1 MKKEW
6 IMRSLIYTVFIL
18 FITAQ
23 TGLTSDEKEAQALL
37 KTKLDAAIAV
47 LQQKD
52 LDPQKKNEQLV
63 EIVTP
68 LFDFRLMA
76 KLSLG
81 RKYWPGL
88 SEEKKDEFTDLF
100 IKRLRASYLE
110 KISLYTDEKVFFKTP
125 VQNKRKVRIPTEIIS
140 NNNRI
145 SMIYKMYKSKKDWK
159 IYDVEI
165 EGISIISTYRSQF
178 DQVLSKGTIDELLQ
192 KLEKPENK

>member
-1 MKKEW
+1 
-6 IMRSLIYTVFIL
+6 MRSLCYTVLIL
-18 FITAQ
+18 FITVQA
-23 TGLTSDEKEAQALL
+23 GLASDGNEAQALL
-37 KTKLDAAIAV
+37 KNRLDATIAV
-47 LQQKD
+47 LQKKD
-52 LDPQKKNEQLV
+52 LDQQKKNEQLV

-68 LFDFRLMA
+68 MFDFHLMA

-125 VQNKRKVRIPTEIIS
+125 VRNKRKVRIPTEIIS

>member
-1 MKKEW
+1 
-6 IMRSLIYTVFIL
+6 MRSLLYTVLIL
-18 FITAQ
+18 FVTVQI
-23 TGLTSDEKEAQALL
+23 GLTSDGIEAQAIL
-37 KTKLDAAIAV
+37 KTKLDATIAV
-47 LQQKD
+47 LQKKD
-52 LDPQKKNEQLV
+52 LDTQKKNEQLV
-63 EIVTP
+63 AIVTP
-68 LFDFRLMA
+68 MFDFQLMA

-88 SEEKKDEFTDLF
+88 SEEKKGEFTDLF

-125 VQNKRKVRIPTEIIS
+125 VQDKRKVRIPTEIIS

-178 DQVLSKGTIDELLQ
+178 DQVLSKGTMDELLQ
-192 KLEKPENK
+192 RLEKPENK

>member
-1 MKKEW
+1 
-6 IMRSLIYTVFIL
+6 MRSLLYTVLIL

-23 TGLTSDEKEAQALL
+23 TGLTSDENEAQALL

-47 LQQKD
+47 LQKKD
-52 LDPQKKNEQLV
+52 LDQEKKKEQLV

-68 LFDFRLMA
+68 MFDFHLMA

-88 SEEKKDEFTDLF
+88 SEEKKDKFTDLF

-110 KISLYTDEKVFFKTP
+110 KISLYTDEKVFYKTP
-125 VQNKRKVRIPTEIIS
+125 VQNGRKVRIPTEIIS

-145 SMIYKMYKSKKDWK
+145 SMTYKMYKSKKNWK

-165 EGISIISTYRSQF
+165 EGVSRISTYRSEF
-178 DQVLSKGTIDELLQ
+178 NEVLSKGTIDELLQ
-192 KLEKPENK
+192 RLEKPENK

>member
-1 MKKEW
+1 
-6 IMRSLIYTVFIL
+6 MRRLIYTVLIL
-18 FITAQ
+18 FISAQ
-23 TGLTSDEKEAQALL
+23 TVLASDKNEAQALL

-63 EIVTP
+63 EIVSP

-145 SMIYKMYKSKKDWK
+145 SMIYKLYKSKKDWK
-159 IYDVEI
+159 IYDLEVE
-165 EGISIISTYRSQF
+165 GVSIISTYRSQF

-192 KLEKPENK
+192 RLEKPENK

>member
-1 MKKEW
+1 
-6 IMRSLIYTVFIL
+6 MRSLIYTVLIL

-81 RKYWPGL
+81 ENTGPAFQKKKKMNSPIFLLNACERRISRKYPFIQM
-88 SEEKKDEFTDLF
+88 KKF
-100 IKRLRASYLE
+100 
-110 KISLYTDEKVFFKTP
+110 SLKHLFKT
-125 VQNKRKVRIPTEIIS
+125 R
-140 NNNRI
+140 
-145 SMIYKMYKSKKDWK
+145 
-159 IYDVEI
+159 
-165 EGISIISTYRSQF
+165 G
-178 DQVLSKGTIDELLQ
+178 
-192 KLEKPENK
+192 KLEYRPK

>member
-1 MKKEW
+1 
-6 IMRSLIYTVFIL
+6 MRSLCYTVLIL
-18 FITAQ
+18 FITVQA
-23 TGLTSDEKEAQALL
+23 GLASDGNEAQALL
-37 KTKLDAAIAV
+37 KNRLDATIAV
-47 LQQKD
+47 LQKKD
-52 LDPQKKNEQLV
+52 LDQQKKNEQLV

-68 LFDFRLMA
+68 MFDFHLMA

-100 IKRLRASYLE
+100 IKRLRTSYLE

-125 VQNKRKVRIPTEIIS
+125 VRNKRKVRIPTEIIS

>member
-1 MKKEW
+1 
-6 IMRSLIYTVFIL
+6 MRSLLYTVLIL
-18 FITAQ
+18 FVTVQ
-23 TGLTSDEKEAQALL
+23 TGLASDGIEAQAIL
-37 KTKLDAAIAV
+37 KTKLDATIAV
-47 LQQKD
+47 LQKKD
-52 LDPQKKNEQLV
+52 LDTQKKNEQLV
-63 EIVTP
+63 AIVTP
-68 LFDFRLMA
+68 MFDFQLMA

-88 SEEKKDEFTDLF
+88 SEEKKGEFTDLF

-125 VQNKRKVRIPTEIIS
+125 VQDKRKVRIPTEIIS

-178 DQVLSKGTIDELLQ
+178 DQVLSKGTMDELLQ
-192 KLEKPENK
+192 RLEKPENK

>member
-1 MKKEW
+1 
-6 IMRSLIYTVFIL
+6 MRSLCYTVLIL
-18 FITAQ
+18 FITVQA
-23 TGLTSDEKEAQALL
+23 GLASDGNEAQALL
-37 KTKLDAAIAV
+37 KNRLDATIAV
-47 LQQKD
+47 LQKKD
-52 LDPQKKNEQLV
+52 LDQQKKNEQLV

-68 LFDFRLMA
+68 MFDFHLMA

>member
-1 MKKEW
+1 
-6 IMRSLIYTVFIL
+6 MRSLCYTVLIL
-18 FITAQ
+18 FITVQA
-23 TGLTSDEKEAQALL
+23 GLASDGNEAQALL
-37 KTKLDAAIAV
+37 KNRLDATIAV
-47 LQQKD
+47 LQKKD
-52 LDPQKKNEQLV
+52 LDQQKKNEQLV

-68 LFDFRLMA
+68 MFDFHLMA

-88 SEEKKDEFTDLF
+88 SEAKKDEFTDLF

>member
-1 MKKEW
+1 
-6 IMRSLIYTVFIL
+6 MRSLLYTVLIL
-18 FITAQ
+18 FITVQ
-23 TGLTSDEKEAQALL
+23 TGLTSDVTEAQAIL
-37 KTKLDAAIAV
+37 KTKLDATIAV
-47 LQQKD
+47 LQKKD
-52 LDPQKKNEQLV
+52 LDTQKKNEQLV

-68 LFDFRLMA
+68 MFDFHLMA

-125 VQNKRKVRIPTEIIS
+125 VQDKRKVSIPTEIIS
-140 NNNRI
+140 KNNRI

-178 DQVLSKGTIDELLQ
+178 DQVLSKGTMDELLQ
-192 KLEKPENK
+192 RLEKPENK

>member
-1 MKKEW
+1 
-6 IMRSLIYTVFIL
+6 MRSLIYTVLIL

-23 TGLTSDEKEAQALL
+23 AGLTSDEKEAQALL

-145 SMIYKMYKSKKDWK
+145 SMTYKLYKSKKDWK
-159 IYDVEI
+159 IYDLEV

-192 KLEKPENK
+192 RLEKPENK

>member
-1 MKKEW
+1 
-6 IMRSLIYTVFIL
+6 MRSLCYTVLIL
-18 FITAQ
+18 FITVQA
-23 TGLTSDEKEAQALL
+23 GLASDGNEAQALL
-37 KTKLDAAIAV
+37 KNRLDATIAV
-47 LQQKD
+47 LQKKD
-52 LDPQKKNEQLV
+52 LDQQKKNEQLV

-68 LFDFRLMA
+68 MFDFHLMA

-100 IKRLRASYLE
+100 IKRLRTSYLE

-125 VQNKRKVRIPTEIIS
+125 VQNKRKVKIPTEIIS

>member
-1 MKKEW
+1 
-6 IMRSLIYTVFIL
+6 MRSLCYTVLIL
-18 FITAQ
+18 FITVQA
-23 TGLTSDEKEAQALL
+23 GLTSDGNEAKALL
-37 KTKLDAAIAV
+37 KNRLDATIAV
-47 LQQKD
+47 LQKKD
-52 LDPQKKNEQLV
+52 LDQQKKNEQLV

-68 LFDFRLMA
+68 MFDFHLMA

-125 VQNKRKVRIPTEIIS
+125 VRNKRKVRIPTEIIS

>member
-1 MKKEW
+1 
-6 IMRSLIYTVFIL
+6 MRSLCYTVLIL
-18 FITAQ
+18 FITVQA
-23 TGLTSDEKEAQALL
+23 GLTSDGNEAKALL
-37 KTKLDAAIAV
+37 KNRLDATIAV
-47 LQQKD
+47 LQKKD
-52 LDPQKKNEQLV
+52 LDQQKKNEQLV

-125 VQNKRKVRIPTEIIS
+125 VRNKRKVRIPTEIIS

-192 KLEKPENK
+192 RLEKPENK

>member
-1 MKKEW
+1 
-6 IMRSLIYTVFIL
+6 MRSLCYTVLIL
-18 FITAQ
+18 FITVQA
-23 TGLTSDEKEAQALL
+23 GLASDGNEAQALL
-37 KTKLDAAIAV
+37 KNRLDATIAV
-47 LQQKD
+47 LQKKD
-52 LDPQKKNEQLV
+52 LDQQKKNEQLV

-68 LFDFRLMA
+68 MFDFHLMA

-110 KISLYTDEKVFFKTP
+110 KISLYTDEKVFFKKP

>member
-1 MKKEW
+1 VQ
-6 IMRSLIYTVFIL
+6 I
-18 FITAQ
+18 
-23 TGLTSDEKEAQALL
+23 GLTSDGIEAQAIL
-37 KTKLDAAIAV
+37 KTKLDATIAV
-47 LQQKD
+47 LQKKD
-52 LDPQKKNEQLV
+52 LDTQKKNEQLV
-63 EIVTP
+63 AIVTP
-68 LFDFRLMA
+68 MFDFQLMA

-88 SEEKKDEFTDLF
+88 SEEKKGEFTDLF

-125 VQNKRKVRIPTEIIS
+125 VQDKRKVRIPTEIIS

-178 DQVLSKGTIDELLQ
+178 DQVLSKGTMDELLQ
-192 KLEKPENK
+192 RLEKPENK

>member
-1 MKKEW
+1 
-6 IMRSLIYTVFIL
+6 MRSLLYTVLIL
-18 FITAQ
+18 FVTVQI
-23 TGLTSDEKEAQALL
+23 GLTSDGIEAQAIL
-37 KTKLDAAIAV
+37 KTKLDATIAV
-47 LQQKD
+47 LQKKD
-52 LDPQKKNEQLV
+52 LDTQKKNEQLV
-63 EIVTP
+63 AIVTP
-68 LFDFRLMA
+68 MFDFQLMA

-88 SEEKKDEFTDLF
+88 SEEKKGEFTDLF

-125 VQNKRKVRIPTEIIS
+125 VQDKRKVSIPTEIIS

-178 DQVLSKGTIDELLQ
+178 DQVLSKGTMDELLQ
-192 KLEKPENK
+192 RLEKPENK

>member
-1 MKKEW
+1 
-6 IMRSLIYTVFIL
+6 MRSLFYTVLIL
-18 FITAQ
+18 FITVQ
-23 TGLTSDEKEAQALL
+23 TGLTSDGNEAQALL
-37 KTKLDAAIAV
+37 KTKLDATIAI
-47 LQQKD
+47 LQKKD
-52 LDPQKKNEQLV
+52 LDTQKKNEQLV

-68 LFDFRLMA
+68 MFDFPLMA

-125 VQNKRKVRIPTEIIS
+125 VQDKRKVSIPTEIIS

-178 DQVLSKGTIDELLQ
+178 DQVLSKGTMDELLQ
-192 KLEKPENK
+192 RLEKPENK

>member
-1 MKKEW
+1 
-6 IMRSLIYTVFIL
+6 MRSLLYTVLIL
-18 FITAQ
+18 FVTVQI
-23 TGLTSDEKEAQALL
+23 GWTSDGIEAQAIL
-37 KTKLDAAIAV
+37 KTKLDATIAV
-47 LQQKD
+47 LQKKD
-52 LDPQKKNEQLV
+52 LDTQKKNEQLV
-63 EIVTP
+63 AIVTP
-68 LFDFRLMA
+68 MFDFQLMA

-88 SEEKKDEFTDLF
+88 SEEKKGEFTDLF

-125 VQNKRKVRIPTEIIS
+125 VQDKRKVRIPTEIIS

-178 DQVLSKGTIDELLQ
+178 DQVLSKGTMDELLQ
-192 KLEKPENK
+192 RLEKPENK

>member
-1 MKKEW
+1 
-6 IMRSLIYTVFIL
+6 MRSLCYTVLIL
-18 FITAQ
+18 FITVQA
-23 TGLTSDEKEAQALL
+23 GLASDGNEAQALL
-37 KTKLDAAIAV
+37 KNRLDATIAV
-47 LQQKD
+47 LQKKD
-52 LDPQKKNEQLV
+52 LDQQKKNEQLV

-68 LFDFRLMA
+68 MFDFHLMA

-88 SEEKKDEFTDLF
+88 SEAKKDEFTDLF

-110 KISLYTDEKVFFKTP
+110 KISLYTDEKVFFKKP

-159 IYDVEI
+159 IYDLEVE
-165 EGISIISTYRSQF
+165 GVSIISTYRSQF

>member
-1 MKKEW
+1 
-6 IMRSLIYTVFIL
+6 MRSLIYTVLIL

-145 SMIYKMYKSKKDWK
+145 SMTYKLYKSKKDWK
-159 IYDVEI
+159 IYDLEV

-192 KLEKPENK
+192 RLEKPENK

>member
-1 MKKEW
+1 
-6 IMRSLIYTVFIL
+6 MRSLIYTVLIL

>member
-1 MKKEW
+1 
-6 IMRSLIYTVFIL
+6 L
-18 FITAQ
+18 A
-23 TGLTSDEKEAQALL
+23 SDGNEAQALL
-37 KTKLDAAIAV
+37 KNRLDATIAV
-47 LQQKD
+47 LQKKD
-52 LDPQKKNEQLV
+52 LDQQKKNEQLV

-68 LFDFRLMA
+68 MFDFHLMA

-88 SEEKKDEFTDLF
+88 SEAKKDEFTDLF

-110 KISLYTDEKVFFKTP
+110 KISLYTDEKVFFKKP

>member
-1 MKKEW
+1 
-6 IMRSLIYTVFIL
+6 MRGLIYTVLIL

-23 TGLTSDEKEAQALL
+23 TGLTSNENEAQALL

-47 LQQKD
+47 LQKKD
-52 LDPQKKNEQLV
+52 LDQQKKYEQLV
-63 EIVTP
+63 EIVKP
-68 LFDFRLMA
+68 MFDFHLMA

-100 IKRLRASYLE
+100 IKRLQAAYLE
-110 KISLYTDEKVFFKTP
+110 KLSLYTDEKVFFKTP
-125 VQNKRKVRIPTEIIS
+125 VQDKRKVRIPTEIIS

-159 IYDVEI
+159 IYDIEVE
-165 EGISIISTYRSQF
+165 GVSIISTYRSQF

-192 KLEKPENK
+192 RLEKPEDK

>member
-1 MKKEW
+1 
-6 IMRSLIYTVFIL
+6 MRSLFYTVLIL
-18 FITAQ
+18 FITVQ
-23 TGLTSDEKEAQALL
+23 TGLTSDGNEAQAIL
-37 KTKLDAAIAV
+37 KTKLDATIAV
-47 LQQKD
+47 LQKKD
-52 LDPQKKNEQLV
+52 LDTQKKNEQLV

-68 LFDFRLMA
+68 MFDFHLMA

-125 VQNKRKVRIPTEIIS
+125 VQDKRKVSIPTEIIS

-192 KLEKPENK
+192 RLEKPENK

>member
-1 MKKEW
+1 
-6 IMRSLIYTVFIL
+6 MRSLCYTVLIL
-18 FITAQ
+18 FITVQA
-23 TGLTSDEKEAQALL
+23 GLTSDGNEAKALL
-37 KTKLDAAIAV
+37 KNRLDATIAV
-47 LQQKD
+47 LQKKD
-52 LDPQKKNEQLV
+52 LDQQKKNEQLV

-68 LFDFRLMA
+68 MFDFHLMA

-100 IKRLRASYLE
+100 IKRLRTSYLE

-125 VQNKRKVRIPTEIIS
+125 VRNKRKVRIPTEIIS

>member
-1 MKKEW
+1 
-6 IMRSLIYTVFIL
+6 MRRLIYTVLIL

-23 TGLTSDEKEAQALL
+23 TVLASDKNEAQALL

-63 EIVTP
+63 EIVSP

-145 SMIYKMYKSKKDWK
+145 SMIYKLYKSKKDWK
-159 IYDVEI
+159 IYDLEVE
-165 EGISIISTYRSQF
+165 GVSIISTYRSQF

-192 KLEKPENK
+192 RLEKPENK